1 MDDMTKKH
9 RQEVREI
16 HAEYHEDRAES
27 VNKSIRIATLER
39 EAKESADSISAHV
52 KTLEEKNE
60 RIKLLESKIRTKTP
74 DDGLDE
80 QAVLELRYRLQT
92 ALTELE
98 EKKQECV
105 ELKVAL
111 DGHGGLA
118 SERLTELET
127 YRKSLLQQVLTTPE
141 RVLTA
146 GPLL

>member
-1 MDDMTKKH
+1 MAKKH

-39 EAKESADSISAHV
+39 EAKENADKFVEHA
-52 KTLEEKNE
+52 KELKEKDE
-60 RIKLLESKIRTKTP
+60 RIRLLESKITTRTP
-74 DDGLDE
+74 ENRLE
-80 QAVLELRYRLQT
+80 VNAVIELRSRLQAT
-92 ALTELE
+92 LNELE
-98 EKKQECV
+98 EKKRECV
-105 ELKVAL
+105 ELRLAME
-111 DGHGGLA
+111 GQGGLA
-118 SERLTELET
+118 SERLTELES